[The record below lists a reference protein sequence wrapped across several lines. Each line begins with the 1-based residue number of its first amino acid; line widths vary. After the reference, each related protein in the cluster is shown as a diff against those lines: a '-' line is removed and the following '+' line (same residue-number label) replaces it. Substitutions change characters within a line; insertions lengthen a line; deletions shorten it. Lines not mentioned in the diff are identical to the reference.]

1 MFIAASTAAAAAAAA
16 AAVDGT
22 MERGKF
28 TAPPLCVCGVQMVIG
43 SPIARSVRLIGTFT
57 AL

>member
-1 MFIAASTAAAAAAAA
+1 MFIAASTAAAA
-16 AAVDGT
+16 DGT
-22 MERGKF
+22 TERGKF

-43 SPIARSVRLIGTFT
+43 SPIARSVKLIGTFT

>member
-1 MFIAASTAAAAAAAA
+1 MFIAASTAAAAAA
-16 AAVDGT
+16 DGT
-22 MERGKF
+22 TERGKF

-43 SPIARSVRLIGTFT
+43 SPIARSVKLIGTFT